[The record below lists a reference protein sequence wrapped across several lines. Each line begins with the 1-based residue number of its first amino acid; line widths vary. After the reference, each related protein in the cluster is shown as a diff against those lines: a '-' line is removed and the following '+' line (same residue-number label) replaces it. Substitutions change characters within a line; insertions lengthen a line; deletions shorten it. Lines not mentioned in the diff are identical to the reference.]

1 MEQIENT
8 SGQNTKEE
16 NSPVPNME
24 VDPRNKEMK
33 DIKTRTERLS
43 DERHSP
49 VFQQQFGGELG
60 QHGLK
65 QSDHFHHKRLKG
77 SITVG

>member
-1 MEQIENT
+1 
-8 SGQNTKEE
+8 
-16 NSPVPNME
+16 
-24 VDPRNKEMK
+24 MK

-60 QHGLK
+60 QHELK

-77 SITVG
+77 SITVGGSFQGYPTRHTLYLTH

>member
-1 MEQIENT
+1 
-8 SGQNTKEE
+8 
-16 NSPVPNME
+16 
-24 VDPRNKEMK
+24 MK

-65 QSDHFHHKRLKG
+65 QSDHFHHKRLKE